1 MTVHIGWDTKS
12 TTSVTDGY
20 VWNSKGDLTGVN
32 VTLAKSTGNTDNH
45 MDSSSGYVHGST
57 LNNDG
62 AIRQAYV
69 VAHEFAHVEYA
80 ETLAGRISLRQDEQT
95 GQYLKDLY
103 KQLGIR
109 QYMRQP
115 EAGDMQRTLD
125 QHSYEREKA
134 ADQRAWEVLGQ
145 SK

>member
-1 MTVHIGWDTKS
+1 
-12 TTSVTDGY
+12 
-20 VWNSKGDLTGVN
+20 
-32 VTLAKSTGNTDNH
+32 
-45 MDSSSGYVHGST
+45 
-57 LNNDG
+57 
-62 AIRQAYV
+62 
-69 VAHEFAHVEYA
+69 VEYA